1 MHQLL
6 RIAAAFCYRDYVVYA
21 RWIPGFIY
29 SYSLQYPILY
39 GLCFGYLLPKIGM
52 GGSAIMC
59 VSVMAIGT
67 ILYALF
73 TAGFGICAEF
83 LMDFEKAR
91 TIDYKLQF
99 MPIWLIIAQK
109 VVFNSLFIFVSCVL
123 YIPMLKLLFYNDFDI
138 SQISWAGTYA
148 MVLMSSVFIAAFQ
161 ICFACAVSSRK
172 SIRHLWRRV
181 NYPMIIFGGF
191 LVPWKPMNNYSS
203 VLGYLGLLN
212 PVTYITEGLRRAVLG
227 IETFFPVSYC
237 ITALTIA
244 TLVCVGLSVILLR
257 RKIDAV

>member
-1 MHQLL
+1 MTHLL
-6 RIAAAFCYRDYVVYA
+6 RVAAAFCYRDISVYA
-21 RWIPGFIY
+21 RWVPGFIY
-29 SYSLQYPILY
+29 SYSLQYPVLY

-67 ILYALF
+67 ILYGLF
-73 TAGFGICAEF
+73 TAGFGICSEF

-91 TIDYKLQF
+91 TIDYKVQF
-99 MPIWLIIAQK
+99 MPLWLIISQK
-109 VVFNSLFIFVSCVL
+109 IIFNAIFIFASCLL

-138 SQISWAGTYA
+138 SNISWGKTY
-148 MVLMSSVFIAAFQ
+148 LMLLVSCFFIAAFQ
-161 ICFACAVSSRK
+161 ICFACAVSSRQ

-191 LVPWKPMNNYSS
+191 LVPWKPMNCYSP
-203 VLGYLGLLN
+203 VMGYLGLLN

-227 IETFFPVSYC
+227 IDSFFPVYYC
-237 ITALTIA
+237 VTALTLA
-244 TLVCVGLSVILLR
+244 TLFCAGLSVILLR